1 MQHNITFRSAQIS
14 IEILYPDQSDQP
26 ESGSEADSLSDS
38 SSEFQIDS
46 KGSDS
51 EWDSA
56 LEPESLDPDDPS
68 WGFDQSDQ
76 SEGICDFDSD
86 STSEFVSDPKGEV

>member
-51 EWDSA
+51 EWDYA

-86 STSEFVSDPKGEV
+86 LTSEFVSDPKGEV

>member
-68 WGFDQSDQ
+68 WGFDQS
-76 SEGICDFDSD
+76 EGICDFDSD